1 MSPSVPEAFPQ
12 GDPSR
17 LNAANFRSEPS
28 PDGSSTL
35 DMELPSRRRR
45 VRVAYERSKAVV
57 LRAVPTGCKLA
68 RHVVAWK
75 RAALEHPALELMRA
89 DGRRNM
95 FALVEIIAVQQDPAS
110 RTWRTTWAWV
120 AQRLGVHE
128 DSVGRMI
135 RRLKDWGLLA
145 VVATGRSAAYTPRST
160 GKKQGEAPVYALTVH
175 APPTPKSKTAGNTP
189 EEAAEPVDINVG
201 PVPPKGACTPPH
213 ARESFSR
220 KDAAAPR
227 PTAKATAQRREVQ
240 AALSKRSAPLWPAHA
255 TVRPESG
262 RGRRSDWKH
271 TYRCAG
277 LELQHHAL
285 ILRRITTAYVVS
297 VAKPHFEA
305 GWTIADILHAL
316 DWTPNGHRYPHDAVH
331 GIDNPGAWFAARLRA
346 WTLPDST
353 PMRSPDQRAA
363 AEAEQRR
370 AQAIAAATRHAA
382 RQAARQASALEAAA
396 AIPVAVEATGAQD
409 GGVTVR
415 SEGEGSVN
423 RRPFRERWAAQIAA
437 GQAAVRA
444 ERDPGN

>member
-1 MSPSVPEAFPQ
+1 M
-12 GDPSR
+12 
-17 LNAANFRSEPS
+17 
-28 PDGSSTL
+28 
-35 DMELPSRRRR
+35 
-45 VRVAYERSKAVV
+45 AYERSKAVV
-57 LRAVPTGCKLA
+57 LRAVPKGCKLA

-89 DGRRNM
+89 DGRTNM
-95 FALVEIIAVQQDPAS
+95 RALIEIIAVQQDPAS

-145 VVATGRSAAYTPRST
+145 VVATGRSAAYTPRAT
-160 GKKQGEAPVYALTVH
+160 GKKQGEAPVYALTTP
-175 APPTPKSKTAGNTP
+175 APPVPVAPSETAP
-189 EEAAEPVDINVG
+189 EAPHQTEEESMPVEINVG
-201 PVPPKGACTPPH
+201 PVPPKGACPPPH
-213 ARESFSR
+213 AREELSP
-220 KDAAAPR
+220 KDAATPR
-227 PTAKATAQRREVQ
+227 LTAKAAAQRREVQ

-255 TVRPESG
+255 TVRPVSG

-305 GWTIADILHAL
+305 GWTIADVLHAL
-316 DWTPNGHRYPHDAVH
+316 DWTPNGQRYPHDAVH

-346 WTLPDST
+346 WTHQDGT
-353 PMRSPDQRAA
+353 PHRSPDQRAA

-370 AQAIAAATRHAA
+370 AEAIAATARYARREAA
-382 RQAARQASALEAAA
+382 RQVATSASGMETPADVQAAGGACMAVRPEAQR
-396 AIPVAVEATGAQD
+396 PGD
-409 GGVTVR
+409 
-415 SEGEGSVN
+415 

-437 GQAAVRA
+437 GRAAAVA
-444 ERDPGN
+444 ERGADT